1 MAEYDVANEIS
12 DEPDLNWWVKENLQH
27 RDRIIYKVEYDYWR
41 TSHDFVIRVPKTVKE
56 AYEIDRKSGTGFWS
70 KAIAKEMTNIR
81 IAFEKLDDVT
91 PNEMMKR
98 ENKPGYEHVNMH
110 MIFDIKMDGKFTIN
124 SRLVDYGHKTA
135 TL

>member
-56 AYEIDRKSGTGFWS
+56 AYEIDRKSGTDFLT
-70 KAIAKEMTNIR
+70 KANAKQMTNVR
-81 IAFEKLDDVT
+81 IEFEHLDVVT
-91 PNEMMKR
+91 PDDMRKGNI
-98 ENKPGYEHVNMH
+98 KPGYEHVNLH
-110 MIFDIKMDGKFTIN
+110 IVFDIKMDGKFT
-124 SRLVDYGHKTA
+124 RK
-135 TL
+135 